1 METSAADGVDSLYK
15 PLPPLYFAFM
25 TLWLLSAASWTFN
38 TYINRRFQPNKLQWM
53 LASVPWI
60 KSLQLGL
67 SFLFWYTCFY
77 ANVCSLWMSFGVYI
91 MGVLFQTSAFMS
103 FFLISHG
110 YCITCHRLS
119 LSERRTLVALGTV
132 FYLTLIGYRGY
143 VPYFSVLLLFNYLI
157 VFYVIFSHVAQNIT
171 VLRDQLSFID
181 HEEVQA
187 MYNAVYTKYT
197 MFKKFQGAMHVVAVA
212 EFAMFIS
219 LDNSL
224 ETYWIRLL
232 VREWAQLFIF
242 LYIGWIFRSQQLVPR
257 FSVMPILRSKVET
270 VIPPIYRIEMD
281 AETFKEFRCHEW
293 QIGVPSVA
301 CKRNTNAK
309 DSSVL
314 VVIQHPHLPNPKSGT
329 LNPGCESTTVVGSFD
344 K

>member
-1 METSAADGVDSLYK
+1 METSAAAGDGVDSFYK
-15 PLPPLYFAFM
+15 PLPPLYSAFM

-53 LASVPWI
+53 LATVPWI
-60 KSLQLGL
+60 KSLQLGF

-77 ANVCSLWMSFGVYI
+77 TNVCSLWMSFGVYI

-132 FYLTLIGYRGY
+132 FYLTVIGYRAY
-143 VPYFSVLLLFNYLI
+143 VPYFSVLLLFNYLV
-157 VFYVIFSHVAQNIT
+157 VFYVIFGHVSQNMSI
-171 VLRDQLSFID
+171 LRDQLSFID

-187 MYNAVYTKYT
+187 MYDAVYTKYT
-197 MFKKFQGAMHVVAVA
+197 MFKKFQGAMHVVAVS

-232 VREWAQLFIF
+232 VREWVQLLIF
-242 LYIGWIFRSQQLVPR
+242 FYIGWIFRSQQLVPR
-257 FSVMPILRSKVET
+257 FSVMPILRSKVEE

-293 QIGVPSVA
+293 QIGVPSVT
-301 CKRNTNAK
+301 CKRSINMK

-314 VVIQHPHLPNPKSGT
+314 VVIQHPHLPNPK
-329 LNPGCESTTVVGSFD
+329 P
-344 K
+344 